1 MYWRFMTSQNGD
13 VPSFAWIE
21 KTQKWLLYETA
32 NTDHCD
38 RYALCGA
45 NGFCNIQ
52 SSPVCA
58 CLNGFVPK
66 SPADWDLTDWLNGCV
81 RKTPLNCT
89 GDGFRKLAGVKM
101 PETKSMWYSN
111 TMNLRECRNKC
122 LEKCNCTAYSNLDI
136 RNGGSGCMLW
146 FGDLI
151 DIRVFS
157 ENEQEIFIRMAGSE
171 LVFLCEVVDNGDG
184 AKINK
189 KSKAKKRIII
199 STVLSAGILLLG
211 LAFAWRLFEEKR
223 PLELAAESLLITC
236 NLSEVL
242 RSIHVGLLC
251 VQENPEDRPNM
262 SIVALMLRDD
272 DTLPQPKQPGFFT
285 ERDLNEASYSS
296 NPSKPYSVNDCSIS
310 ELKPR

>member
-1 MYWRFMTSQNGD
+1 MTSQDGD
-13 VPSFAWIE
+13 VPLFAWIE
-21 KTQKWLLYETA
+21 KTQKWLPYETA
-32 NTDHCD
+32 NTDNCD

-45 NGFCNIQ
+45 NGFCNIIQ
-52 SSPVCA
+52 SSPVCG

-66 SPADWDLTDWLNGCV
+66 SPADWDMTDWSNGCV
-81 RKTPLNCT
+81 RKTPLNCS
-89 GDGFRKLAGVKM
+89 GDGFRKLAGMKM
-101 PETKSMWYSN
+101 PETKSTWFSN
-111 TMNLRECRNKC
+111 TMNLRECKNKC
-122 LEKCNCTAYSNLDI
+122 LVKCNCTAYSNLDI

-157 ENEQEIFIRMAGSE
+157 ENEQEIYIRMAGSE
-171 LVFLCEVVDNGDG
+171 LAQDADTLLRMNGSLLVKFVDP
-184 AKINK
+184 
-189 KSKAKKRIII
+189 
-199 STVLSAGILLLG
+199 
-211 LAFAWRLFEEKR
+211 AWRLFEEKR

-296 NPSKPYSVNDCSIS
+296 NLSKPYSVNDCSIS